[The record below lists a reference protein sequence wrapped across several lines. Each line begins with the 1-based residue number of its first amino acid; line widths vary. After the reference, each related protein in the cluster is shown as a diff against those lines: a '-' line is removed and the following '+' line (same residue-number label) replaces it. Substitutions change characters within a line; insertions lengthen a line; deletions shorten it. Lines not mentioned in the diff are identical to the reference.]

1 MSLTNIINN
10 SFNKFPNKEIK
21 ENLTEK
27 ELDALILENTNKLIN
42 IKTKYDEVKNNWKAL
57 REDMESLSMYD
68 RINCG
73 EDIKEQFQ
81 KAIDDLKMDYRDT
94 KATLNTYKAQ
104 KNKLLL
110 EDNVSED
117 PIIDESEEIIKH
129 LQDIIDTSDT
139 YEVFKYLYNKLVPK
153 IGPANT
159 VAGEIIR
166 ALMAIMN
173 GALRNNQVF
182 YDGEGKDKFGSAFYY
197 LTSKEYT
204 DVLEDAI
211 GLTGDDYLSI
221 IEKTI
226 DKVARDL
233 IYNPELLK
241 TQNIEDYTQFTPII
255 QERVNP
261 LIESKEDIQKFVDKY
276 GQETYNLFIKS
287 KNRLKNHGYSTDI
300 LYWWKNDLKSELP
313 NILDN
318 LIYAKAQG
326 NKSSTVSTEKWAPR
340 GDYKYLGRGK
350 GLDVYK
356 INDYI
361 ASMDLGIN
369 TGWCTTGRY
378 KHYGEPSFVPSE
390 KDARQHFNEYTRK
403 GVEFYYFLDPN
414 THYGVYALAI
424 YPRTIEV
431 NLFIKDIYIKKANFE
446 LFDARDNLDYSAID
460 NLPLEL
466 IDKEIKIDKILLNNG
481 LNIQDNV
488 VVKAIPDIKS
498 VAIPDG
504 VTSIGSS
511 AFYGCS
517 SLTSV
522 TISDSVTSIGQGAF
536 NGCSSLT
543 SIKIPDS
550 VKSIDVS
557 AFDNCTSLTNVTIG
571 NSVTSIGDYAF
582 SGCKNL
588 TSITIPNSVTSIGVG
603 AFSSCSSLTSIE
615 IPNSVTEIDEWTF
628 ASCDNLTSVTIPN
641 SVTSIGDSAFI
652 YCYNLTN
659 ITIPYS
665 VKSIG
670 DYAFYGCKAL
680 KSINYKG
687 TKEEW
692 NNINSDEWDSKFS
705 IKTVHCKD
713 GDIEL
718 QLSEEYSTENI
729 KNNNKG
735 SNNMKFLKENSNKD
749 DKLLKID
756 TLYRDAIDYGV
767 DPESLDKIL
776 YSNGADPDAP
786 TFDIGLNVDKAYEEL
801 SNFLKKKYQS
811 EFDRDYDD
819 NNIPYNSYNILGFN
833 KLAYKLELERLNKEI
848 ANLKDKYNINENL
861 INKKSFKES
870 KFSLTTD
877 EAGSLLTD
885 AAAYAE
891 QFAKNARKLV
901 ADLDTGKITTI
912 PWGSQVEADFSDIRD
927 RMEKIFNS
935 NIMKESLSEGMDES
949 WKNFVFIVK
958 CNDGPKELIKVVA
971 EDKAKAEEYAKKMYA
986 QNHTTYADDRYNE
999 WYIEDSDHLNETYYA
1014 VIEVDG
1020 KERKFPFNNR
1030 DTARDY
1036 IAKAQRGELPEFEG
1050 KKIGSTYTESFNVI
1064 REEVKPNIESK
1075 DELLKEGYLDNIKNP
1090 DYWQH
1095 QVDYQLEHFGRVG
1108 GGLIQDLDENGFYL
1122 NADNKVVKKLHEDTI
1137 KTPKIEWTFI
1147 KSKEVEDSDGFLT
1160 DYTWYEGSDGTQ
1172 VMVFGDNDIYKPE
1185 DGYFDVT
1192 FTDRKQAED
1201 WFNSY

>member
-197 LTSKEYT
+197 LTSKGYT
-204 DVLEDAI
+204 DILEDAI

-226 DKVARDL
+226 DKVTRDL

-326 NKSSTVSTEKWAPR
+326 NKSGTVSTEKWAPR

-390 KDARQHFNEYTRK
+390 KDARQHFNKYTRK

-414 THYGVYALAI
+414 THYGVYALAV

-466 IDKEIKIDKILLNNG
+466 IDKEIKIDKIPLNNG

-488 VVKAIPDIKS
+488 VVKATPDIKS
-498 VAIPDG
+498 VTIPDG

-511 AFYGCS
+511 AFKGCS

-522 TISDSVTSIGQGAF
+522 TIGNSVTSIGSSAF
-536 NGCSSLT
+536 EDCSSLT
-543 SIKIPDS
+543 NIKIPDS

-571 NSVTSIGDYAF
+571 NSVTSIGSLAF
-582 SGCKNL
+582 YNCSSL
-588 TSITIPNSVTSIGVG
+588 TSITIPNSVASIGDS
-603 AFSSCSSLTSIE
+603 AFEDCSS
-615 IPNSVTEIDEWTF
+615 
-628 ASCDNLTSVTIPN
+628 LTSVTIPN
-641 SVTSIGDSAFI
+641 SVTSIGNSAFI

-713 GDIEL
+713 GNIEL

-735 SNNMKFLKENSNKD
+735 SKNMKFLKENNNED

-756 TLYRDAIDYGV
+756 TLYRDAIDYGI

-776 YSNGADPDAP
+776 YSNGANPDAP

-801 SNFLKKKYQS
+801 SNFLKKKYQPQ
-811 EFDRDYDD
+811 FDRDYDD
-819 NNIPYNSYNILGFN
+819 NNIPYDSYNILGFN

-848 ANLKDKYNINENL
+848 ANLKDKYNINEN
-861 INKKSFKES
+861 KKELANMRFLKEN
-870 KFSLTTD
+870 FSTRKEMIDWIEDHWNTRENSDYLYQVLGDLGLDIEDDSDEDEGFYANLTNDNLKRVIDILKSDTKPTD
-877 EAGSLLTD
+877 K
-885 AAAYAE
+885 E
-891 QFAKNARKLV
+891 QVNMIKNA
-901 ADLDTGKITTI
+901 
-912 PWGSQVEADFSDIRD
+912 
-927 RMEKIFNS
+927 
-935 NIMKESLSEGMDES
+935 
-949 WKNFVFIVK
+949 
-958 CNDGPKELIKVVA
+958 IKSV
-971 EDKAKAEEYAKKMYA
+971 
-986 QNHTTYADDRYNE
+986 
-999 WYIEDSDHLNETYYA
+999 
-1014 VIEVDG
+1014 
-1020 KERKFPFNNR
+1020 
-1030 DTARDY
+1030 
-1036 IAKAQRGELPEFEG
+1036 
-1050 KKIGSTYTESFNVI
+1050 
-1064 REEVKPNIESK
+1064 
-1075 DELLKEGYLDNIKNP
+1075 
-1090 DYWQH
+1090 
-1095 QVDYQLEHFGRVG
+1095 GRVV
-1108 GGLIQDLDENGFYL
+1108 DMKD
-1122 NADNKVVKKLHEDTI
+1122 
-1137 KTPKIEWTFI
+1137 
-1147 KSKEVEDSDGFLT
+1147 DG
-1160 DYTWYEGSDGTQ
+1160 YGSDLATFDVLMDPENTYRVQ
-1172 VMVFGDNDIYKPE
+1172 IYKM
-1185 DGYFDVT
+1185 
-1192 FTDRKQAED
+1192 
-1201 WFNSY
+1201 

>member
-104 KNKLLL
+104 KNRLLL
-110 EDNVSED
+110 EDNTSED

-197 LTSKEYT
+197 LTSKGYT
-204 DVLEDAI
+204 DILEDAI

-221 IEKTI
+221 IEKAI
-226 DKVARDL
+226 DRVARDL

-241 TQNIEDYTQFTPII
+241 TQNIEDYTKFTSLGENLDNISKDAINNI
-255 QERVNP
+255 QE
-261 LIESKEDIQKFVDKY
+261 
-276 GQETYNLFIKS
+276 
-287 KNRLKNHGYSTDI
+287 
-300 LYWWKNDLKSELP
+300 
-313 NILDN
+313 
-318 LIYAKAQG
+318 
-326 NKSSTVSTEKWAPR
+326 
-340 GDYKYLGRGK
+340 
-350 GLDVYK
+350 
-356 INDYI
+356 
-361 ASMDLGIN
+361 
-369 TGWCTTGRY
+369 
-378 KHYGEPSFVPSE
+378 
-390 KDARQHFNEYTRK
+390 
-403 GVEFYYFLDPN
+403 N
-414 THYGVYALAI
+414 TH
-424 YPRTIEV
+424 
-431 NLFIKDIYIKKANFE
+431 
-446 LFDARDNLDYSAID
+446 
-460 NLPLEL
+460 
-466 IDKEIKIDKILLNNG
+466 
-481 LNIQDNV
+481 
-488 VVKAIPDIKS
+488 
-498 VAIPDG
+498 
-504 VTSIGSS
+504 
-511 AFYGCS
+511 
-517 SLTSV
+517 
-522 TISDSVTSIGQGAF
+522 
-536 NGCSSLT
+536 
-543 SIKIPDS
+543 
-550 VKSIDVS
+550 
-557 AFDNCTSLTNVTIG
+557 
-571 NSVTSIGDYAF
+571 
-582 SGCKNL
+582 
-588 TSITIPNSVTSIGVG
+588 
-603 AFSSCSSLTSIE
+603 
-615 IPNSVTEIDEWTF
+615 
-628 ASCDNLTSVTIPN
+628 
-641 SVTSIGDSAFI
+641 
-652 YCYNLTN
+652 
-659 ITIPYS
+659 
-665 VKSIG
+665 
-670 DYAFYGCKAL
+670 
-680 KSINYKG
+680 
-687 TKEEW
+687 
-692 NNINSDEWDSKFS
+692 
-705 IKTVHCKD
+705 
-713 GDIEL
+713 
-718 QLSEEYSTENI
+718 I
-729 KNNNKG
+729 KNNIKDFNT
-735 SNNMKFLKENSNKD
+735 MKFLKENSNKD

-801 SNFLKKKYQS
+801 SNFLKKRYQS

-848 ANLKDKYNINENL
+848 ANLKDRYNINENL
-861 INKKSFKES
+861 INKKSLKES
-870 KFSLTTD
+870 KFSLTAD

-901 ADLDTGKITTI
+901 ADLDTGKITSI

-927 RMEKIFNS
+927 RMEKIFDS
-935 NIMKESLSEGMDES
+935 NIMEESLSKGMNES
-949 WKNFVFIVK
+949 WKDFAFIVK
-958 CNDGPKELIKVVA
+958 CNDGPKELVRVIA
-971 EDKAKAEEYAKKMYA
+971 EDRFKAEEYAKKMYA

-999 WYIEDSDHLNETYYA
+999 WYIEDSDHLNETLYG
-1014 VIEVDG
+1014 IKESEEDG
-1020 KERKFPFNNR
+1020 LEN
-1030 DTARDY
+1030 
-1036 IAKAQRGELPEFEG
+1036 AKMPL
-1050 KKIGSTYTESFNVI
+1050 T
-1064 REEVKPNIESK
+1064 K
-1075 DELLKEGYLDNIKNP
+1075 DELLKERVDRDNADVNRHLASLKEIPDNFMEDNDYRGYKGEIIIPDGVTSIGEDAFRGCSGITSITIPDSVTRIGLGAFNGCTKLKNIMYKGTIAEWKDISKWYGWKEEVPKSCTIHCTDGDIGLFKSSKNESLKENYLENLKNP

-1095 QVDYQLEHFGRVG
+1095 QVDYQIEKFGRVG
-1108 GGLIQDLDENGFYL
+1108 GGLIQDLDEAGFYL
-1122 NADNKVVKKLHEDTI
+1122 DTDNKVVKKLHENTI